1 MYCPDDL
8 NRMDENKTLEF
19 LAELINDDGSPVIC
33 EYCDKPATEGLA
45 LYNPADALRDPPV
58 TGIYSTLVRCDEC
71 RDNGVGED
79 ETFYCEGCGEH
90 FVVNHSWDVVAVM
103 GEEGFM
109 CQKCFAENMEG
120 YPLDE
125 VVSSIRNGESG
136 LFKRL
141 NSVPGKTKFFDGE
154 FSSYSDFPGHTTW
167 GGLANAILEAAEEA
181 DIDIN
186 GTVYPIIDHGYQF
199 SVSLAIYH

>member
-19 LAELINDDGSPVIC
+19 LTELIDDDGSPVIC
-33 EYCDKPATEGLA
+33 EYCDQPATEGIA

-79 ETFYCEGCGEH
+79 ETFYCEGCDEH
-90 FVVNHSWDVVAVM
+90 FIVNHSWDVVATM
-103 GEEGFM
+103 TEEGWK
-109 CQKCFAENMEG
+109 CQKCAAEELEG
-120 YPLDE
+120 HPLDE
-125 VVSSIRNGESG
+125 VLSNLRNGETG
-136 LFKRL
+136 QFTRI
-141 NSVPGKTKFFDGE
+141 NSVPGKEKFFDGE
-154 FSSYSDFPGHTTW
+154 FAPYPDFPGYNTW
-167 GGLANAILEAAEEA
+167 DSLAHAIRVAAIEAE
-181 DIDIN
+181 IDVED
-186 GTVYPIIDHGYQF
+186 TVYPIIDHGYQF